1 MDKRR
6 LQEMAGIR
14 ESGFPSQQQID
25 QNKRNNKLFLKAQK
39 AYKDLTKFLAKWD
52 RDVGDD
58 DPTPK
63 QLMGINHAVSK
74 ARKDMDPWMNS
85 DSTAQITSGTAA
97 QKLYK
102 NIKSTLDGIDY
113 MLNGD

>member
-1 MDKRR
+1 MDKRA
-6 LQEMAGIR
+6 QELAGLR
-14 ESGFPSQQQID
+14 ESGLPSQQQID
-25 QNKRNNKLFLKAQK
+25 NSRANSKLFVKADK
-39 AYKDLTKFLAKWD
+39 AYKILIKFLQKWD

-63 QLMGINHAVSK
+63 QRKALDTAISK
-74 ARKDMDPWMNS
+74 AGKDMIPWMAV
-85 DSTAQITSGTAA
+85 DDTAKITSGTAA